1 MTDREAVFS
10 AIRAALE
17 PLPERAAYPEWDAQ
31 VTAARF
37 AHGEQDTVAL
47 FAERLQ
53 AAHGFCLAGWEALAQ
68 FLREQGLEGAEGYLD
83 PALAEQAGG
92 HLGGFTLAGAID
104 RARIDDYRFGITPAS
119 GAIAETGSIILRD
132 GDTPHRLAA
141 LAPWVH
147 IAVVRRETVVRTVAE
162 AVAALGDDPSIVLAT
177 GPSKTADIEGI
188 LIEGVHGPGVQ
199 ACCVV

>member
-1 MTDREAVFS
+1 MNDRDAVFS
-10 AIRAALE
+10 RIRAALA
-17 PLPERAAYPEWDAQ
+17 PLPARAPYPDWDPQ
-31 VTAARF
+31 VTASRF
-37 AHGEQDTVAL
+37 AHSDRDTLAL
-47 FAERLQ
+47 FAERLR
-53 AAHGFCLAGWEALAQ
+53 AVHGVYLEGWEALAR

-83 PALAEQAGG
+83 PALAGQAGG
-92 HLGGFTLAGAID
+92 HLAGFALADSLD
-104 RARIDDYRFGITPAS
+104 RSRIDDYRFGITPAG

-147 IAVVRRETVVRTVAE
+147 VAVVRRERVVRTVAE
-162 AVAALGDDPSIVLAT
+162 AVAALGDDPSIILVT